1 MWRWVTRGLV
11 LSVLVLCT
19 PAVFAQATDIIGSV
33 DSPDPGTPQFGM
45 ILVKGWVL
53 DPSAVSKVELYVDD
67 QFQHNLNT
75 GLPRIDVEQAYP
87 NFPGV
92 HNIAPGFQ
100 TGFTAARFSNG
111 PHTVSLKVFLGDGKV
126 VNDFGRRTITVDNT
140 LNQSPFGSLDI
151 PDLSGTFN
159 ASSSFP
165 VVGWAADTDG
175 VAKVDVYVDGGIM
188 QAAMYGDARP
198 DVGNTFPDLP
208 AANFSG
214 FIANIDSTRLQ
225 DGVHLLEVK
234 ATDRLGQSK
243 MIGQRQI
250 QVFNSETQ
258 NRPFGTLDE
267 PKRDAVLYGTQ
278 CGTVPIVSP
287 PIRLQAHITPVRGWA
302 LDLGTRSDEG
312 RVAYLEL
319 LIDGVKWINTDDCGF
334 LFGQYANCY
343 GLPRFDVERYYPN
356 YPDSPRAGYMFTLD
370 VGALLALGDLGVRP
384 GNHTL
389 KVRVGDAAGTFA
401 ELPGPAGIP
410 VFFTCADNTQ
420 FASVYGFI
428 DSPTSF
434 DYVKGNVV
442 FQGWALSEGPQS
454 GAITAVDMIVDG
466 NFIGPASLG
475 WQRPDVQQQYPFVPN
490 SINAGWRFTM
500 DTTKLSNSRHRLTV
514 RVTTGNGTKA
524 EIGSV
529 DFYTQNPNATP

>member
-11 LSVLVLCT
+11 LSVFVLLCVSTLV
-19 PAVFAQATDIIGSV
+19 AQATDIIGSV
-33 DSPDPGTPQFGM
+33 DAPDPGTPQTGM

-67 QFQHNLNT
+67 QFQFNLQT

-87 NFPGV
+87 NYPGIQ
-92 HNIAPGFQ
+92 NIAPGFQ
-100 TGFTAARFSNG
+100 TGFTASRFSDG

-126 VNDFGRRTITVDNT
+126 VNDFGRRTITIDSS
-140 LNQSPFGSLDI
+140 LPQSPFGSLDI

-159 ASSSFP
+159 ASGSFP

-175 VAKVDVYVDGGIM
+175 VAKVDVWVDGGVL
-188 QAAMYGDARP
+188 QSAMYGDARP

-208 AANFSG
+208 AALFSG
-214 FIANIDSTRLQ
+214 FIANIDTTRLQ
-225 DGVHLLEVK
+225 DGVHLMQVY
-234 ATDRLGQSK
+234 ATDRGGNSKKLGD
-243 MIGQRQI
+243 RQI
-250 QVFNSETQ
+250 QVFNSEA
-258 NRPFGTLDE
+258 NLRPFGTLDE
-267 PKRDAVLYGTQ
+267 PRRDAVLYGTL

-287 PIRLQAHITPVRGWA
+287 PIRQQAHITPVRGWA
-302 LDLGTRSDEG
+302 LDLGTRNDTG

-319 LIDGVKWINTDDCGF
+319 LIDGVPWITTDDCGF
-334 LFGQYANCY
+334 VFGQYANCY
-343 GLPRFDVERYYPN
+343 GLPRYDVQRYYPT
-356 YPDSPRAGYMFTLD
+356 YPDSPRSGYMFTLD
-370 VGALLALGDLGVRP
+370 VGALLALGNLGVRP

-442 FQGWALSEGPQS
+442 FQGWALAEGS
-454 GAITAVDMIVDG
+454 LVTGVEIVVDG
-466 NFIGPASLG
+466 NFIGPAAIG
-475 WQRPDVQQQYPFVPN
+475 YQRLDVQQQYPFVFGSLN
-490 SINAGWRFTM
+490 SGWRFTM
-500 DTTKLSNSRHRLTV
+500 DTTKLHDERHRLTV
-514 RVTTGNGTKA
+514 RVLTNAGIKA
-524 EIGSV
+524 ELGSV
-529 DFYTQNPNATP
+529 DFYTKNANLTP